1 MGAGR
6 LCVMG
11 WTRDRTVSMA
21 AVVDE
26 AEKGLVKEM
35 WSDSTIISIFF
46 FGLGIAR
53 LVQPR
58 PGV

>member
-26 AEKGLVKEM
+26 AEKGLMKEM

-46 FGLGIAR
+46 LG
-53 LVQPR
+53 
-58 PGV
+58 